1 MRYKNNTVI
10 DSAYNNITYQSSQ
23 ISFNPYKL
31 NRFANIT
38 IEDNYITGYEVW
50 NASKLKLV
58 TP

>member
-1 MRYKNNTVI
+1 MWYKNNTVI

-38 IEDNYITGYEVW
+38 IEDNYITGYKVW
-50 NASKLKLV
+50 NASK
-58 TP
+58 